1 MCTIGPIN
9 YAPPAIVRVALG
21 LVLVCSAYLVSY
33 WRLLGVQ
40 HPNSAVAQGESTL
53 LAQKGGRDD
62 PGTPNKSLLQ
72 VWTMDFSCYEPLH
85 PSSSAPLVYSIVP
98 AARYCYGGP

>member
-9 YAPPAIVRVALG
+9 YAPPAIVCDTLG
-21 LVLVCSAYLVSY
+21 LVLVCSPYLVSY

-72 VWTMDFSCYEPLH
+72 VRYGLWTFLAMNPYTPAVV
-85 PSSSAPLVYSIVP
+85 PPWYIV
-98 AARYCYGGP
+98 